1 MSLESLFQHILFT
14 EHQAEESRRELREV
28 RSEITRCRGK
38 MKKATEDLDEE
49 KVKLE
54 SKVQQ
59 FSEKS
64 FLLELLKTHENA
76 LERQCSEI
84 MNQRDA
90 LLQAL
95 EATKKKATKEEEKFI
110 KEITDFNDEY
120 EITKKRDILMKEN
133 IKMEIAD
140 LEKQANVLRGEMKS
154 MECNNAQLQE
164 LQKQKSQLLKELFIL
179 QKELKV
185 LKDEETEA
193 IYTTKYLEAEKIKV
207 KEKPQYDAEC
217 LRLKQELDL
226 YKEDEMES
234 VCKVLQTEVEF
245 LESGYPPI
253 WLMRCCFWSGGTE
266 R

>member
-1 MSLESLFQHILFT
+1 MSLESLFQHILFS

-38 MKKATEDLDEE
+38 IRKATEHLSEE

-54 SKVQQ
+54 SK
-59 FSEKS
+59 
-64 FLLELLKTHENA
+64 
-76 LERQCSEI
+76 
-84 MNQRDA
+84 
-90 LLQAL
+90 
-95 EATKKKATKEEEKFI
+95 EATKKKATEEEEKFI

-133 IKMEIAD
+133 IKMETAD

-154 MECNNAQLQE
+154 MECNSAQLQE

-207 KEKPQYDAEC
+207 KEKPQYDVEC

-234 VCKVLQTEVEF
+234 VCKALQTEVDF
-245 LESGYPPI
+245 LESILTQKG
-253 WLMRCCFWSGGTE
+253 RQDK
-266 R
+266 